1 MSNKTTAILT
11 FLVSTVIPFIQE
23 VVDFIDM
30 FRTGKYNRE
39 GSASL
44 KAISLA
50 MQDDLV
56 NMQKRGSDDVNGFRH
71 AAAASLSIRGK
82 NQMTRDFLQNFINI
96 LLIFNR

>member
-30 FRTGKYNRE
+30 FRTGSYNRDA
-39 GSASL
+39 SASL

-56 NMQKRGSDDVNGFRH
+56 NMQKRGTDDVNGFRH
-71 AAAASLSIRGK
+71 TAAAATEEKSYSRFLGK
-82 NQMTRDFLQNFINI
+82 NS
-96 LLIFNR
+96 

>member
-30 FRTGKYNRE
+30 FRHGTYNRE

-44 KAISLA
+44 KAISAA

-56 NMQKRGSDDVNGFRH
+56 NMQKRGQDDVNGFRH
-71 AAAASLSIRGK
+71 AVATQAEEKSYSRFLGK
-82 NQMTRDFLQNFINI
+82 NN
-96 LLIFNR
+96 

>member
-30 FRTGKYNRE
+30 FRTGSYNRE

-44 KAISLA
+44 KAISLS
-50 MQDDLV
+50 MQDDLA
-56 NMQKRGSDDVNGFRH
+56 NFQKRGTDDVNGFRH
-71 AAAASLSIRGK
+71 TAAAATEEKSYSRFLEK
-82 NQMTRDFLQNFINI
+82 NR
-96 LLIFNR
+96 

>member
-30 FRTGKYNRE
+30 FRTGSYNRD
-39 GSASL
+39 GSANL

-56 NMQKRGSDDVNGFRH
+56 NLQKRGTDDVNGFRH
-71 AAAASLSIRGK
+71 AAASQTQEKSYSRFLGK
-82 NQMTRDFLQNFINI
+82 NS
-96 LLIFNR
+96 

>member
-50 MQDDLV
+50 MQDTTT
-56 NMQKRGSDDVNGFRH
+56 H
-71 AAAASLSIRGK
+71 I
-82 NQMTRDFLQNFINI
+82 TRFK
-96 LLIFNR
+96 IFEPRNSMVTKVPERSSA

>member
-11 FLVSTVIPFIQE
+11 FLVSTVIPFIQD
-23 VVDFIDM
+23 VVDFVEM
-30 FRTGKYNRE
+30 FRHGTYNRE

-56 NMQKRGSDDVNGFRH
+56 NMQKRGTSDDVNGFRR
-71 AAAASLSIRGK
+71 AAAAATEEKSYSRFLGK
-82 NQMTRDFLQNFINI
+82 NS
-96 LLIFNR
+96 

>member
-56 NMQKRGSDDVNGFRH
+56 NMQKRGTDDVNGFRH
-71 AAAASLSIRGK
+71 AAPAADPRKEPI
-82 NQMTRDFLQNFINI
+82 
-96 LLIFNR
+96 

>member
-56 NMQKRGSDDVNGFRH
+56 NMQKRGTSSDVNGFRQR
-71 AAAASLSIRGK
+71 AAAAMEEKSYSRFLGK
-82 NQMTRDFLQNFINI
+82 NS
-96 LLIFNR
+96 

>member
-23 VVDFIDM
+23 VVDFVDM
-30 FRTGKYNRE
+30 FRHGTYNRE

-44 KAISLA
+44 KAISAA

-56 NMQKRGSDDVNGFRH
+56 NMQKRGTSDDVNGFRH
-71 AAAASLSIRGK
+71 AAAAAQEEKSYSRFLGK
-82 NQMTRDFLQNFINI
+82 NN
-96 LLIFNR
+96 

>member
-71 AAAASLSIRGK
+71 AVTAATEEKSYSRFLGK
-82 NQMTRDFLQNFINI
+82 NS
-96 LLIFNR
+96 

>member
-56 NMQKRGSDDVNGFRH
+56 NMQKRGTDDVNGFRH
-71 AAAASLSIRGK
+71 TAAVATEEKTYSRFLGK
-82 NQMTRDFLQNFINI
+82 NS
-96 LLIFNR
+96 

>member
-30 FRTGKYNRE
+30 FRTGSYNRD

-56 NMQKRGSDDVNGFRH
+56 NMQKRGTDDVNGFRH
-71 AAAASLSIRGK
+71 TAAAATEEKSYSRFLGK
-82 NQMTRDFLQNFINI
+82 NS
-96 LLIFNR
+96 

>member
-11 FLVSTVIPFIQE
+11 FLVSTVIPFIQD

-30 FRTGKYNRE
+30 FRHGTYDRE

-44 KAISLA
+44 KAISAA

-56 NMQKRGSDDVNGFRH
+56 NMQKRGTDDVNGFRH
-71 AAAASLSIRGK
+71 AAAAAQEEKSYSRFLGK
-82 NQMTRDFLQNFINI
+82 NN
-96 LLIFNR
+96 

>member
-11 FLVSTVIPFIQE
+11 FIVSTVIPFIQD

-30 FRTGKYNRE
+30 FRTGKYDRE

-56 NMQKRGSDDVNGFRH
+56 NMQKRGVDDVNGFRH
-71 AAAASLSIRGK
+71 AAAAATEEKSYSRFLGK
-82 NQMTRDFLQNFINI
+82 NS
-96 LLIFNR
+96 

>member
-30 FRTGKYNRE
+30 FRTGTYNRE

-44 KAISLA
+44 KAISVA

-56 NMQKRGSDDVNGFRH
+56 NMQKRGQDDVNGFRH
-71 AAAASLSIRGK
+71 AAAAATQDEKSYSRFLGK
-82 NQMTRDFLQNFINI
+82 NN
-96 LLIFNR
+96 

>member
-30 FRTGKYNRE
+30 FRHGTYDRE

-44 KAISLA
+44 KAISA
-50 MQDDLV
+50 AIQDDLV
-56 NMQKRGSDDVNGFRH
+56 NIQKRSQDDVNGFRH
-71 AAAASLSIRGK
+71 AAAAAQEEKSYSRFLGK
-82 NQMTRDFLQNFINI
+82 NN
-96 LLIFNR
+96 

>member
-30 FRTGKYNRE
+30 FRTGTYNRE

-44 KAISLA
+44 KAISVA

-56 NMQKRGSDDVNGFRH
+56 NMQKRGTDDVNGFRH
-71 AAAASLSIRGK
+71 TAAAATDFIR
-82 NQMTRDFLQNFINI
+82 MTT
-96 LLIFNR
+96 LLR

>member
-30 FRTGKYNRE
+30 FRHGTYNRE

-56 NMQKRGSDDVNGFRH
+56 NMQKRGTDDVNGFRH
-71 AAAASLSIRGK
+71 TAAAATEEKSYSRFLGK
-82 NQMTRDFLQNFINI
+82 NS
-96 LLIFNR
+96 

>member
-23 VVDFIDM
+23 VVDFVDM
-30 FRTGKYNRE
+30 FRHGTYNRE

-44 KAISLA
+44 KAISVA

-56 NMQKRGSDDVNGFRH
+56 NMQKRGQDDVNGFRH
-71 AAAASLSIRGK
+71 AAAAAQEEKSYSRFLGK
-82 NQMTRDFLQNFINI
+82 SN
-96 LLIFNR
+96 

>member
-1 MSNKTTAILT
+1 MSNKTTAVLT

-30 FRTGKYNRE
+30 FRTGTYNRE

-44 KAISLA
+44 KAISVA

-56 NMQKRGSDDVNGFRH
+56 NMQKRGQDDVNGFRH
-71 AAAASLSIRGK
+71 AVAAQTEEKSYSRFLGK
-82 NQMTRDFLQNFINI
+82 NN
-96 LLIFNR
+96 

>member
-23 VVDFIDM
+23 IVDFIDM
-30 FRTGKYNRE
+30 FRTGSYNRD

-56 NMQKRGSDDVNGFRH
+56 NAQKRGTDGVNGFRH
-71 AAAASLSIRGK
+71 TAAAATQEKSYSRFLGK
-82 NQMTRDFLQNFINI
+82 NS
-96 LLIFNR
+96 

>member
-44 KAISLA
+44 KAISLLRQVLRRRLRSF
-50 MQDDLV
+50 MP
-56 NMQKRGSDDVNGFRH
+56 RTHR
-71 AAAASLSIRGK
+71 
-82 NQMTRDFLQNFINI
+82 
-96 LLIFNR
+96 LL

>member
-30 FRTGKYNRE
+30 FRTGTYNRE
-39 GSASL
+39 GSESL
-44 KAISLA
+44 KSISRA

-56 NMQKRGSDDVNGFRH
+56 NMQKRGTDDVNGFRH
-71 AAAASLSIRGK
+71 AAAAATEEKSYSRFLGK
-82 NQMTRDFLQNFINI
+82 NN
-96 LLIFNR
+96 

>member
-30 FRTGKYNRE
+30 FRTGKYDRE
-39 GSASL
+39 GSANL

-50 MQDDLV
+50 IQDDLV
-56 NMQKRGSDDVNGFRH
+56 NMQKRGTDDVNGFRH
-71 AAAASLSIRGK
+71 AAAAASEEKSYSRFLGK
-82 NQMTRDFLQNFINI
+82 NS
-96 LLIFNR
+96 

>member
-30 FRTGKYNRE
+30 FRTGSYNRD

-56 NMQKRGSDDVNGFRH
+56 NMQKRGTDDVNGFRRT
-71 AAAASLSIRGK
+71 AAAATEEKSYSRFLGK
-82 NQMTRDFLQNFINI
+82 NS
-96 LLIFNR
+96 